1 MKNLFLLLFVLII
14 STQIKAQLELP
25 RVSPKASVSQTV
37 GYCNITVEYYRPAVK
52 GRDIWGA
59 LVPFGQIWRTGA
71 NDATTIQ
78 FTTNVSI
85 NGMSVPAG
93 MYSLFTIPEKDEW
106 TIILNKTFKQWGAY
120 NYKSDDDLLRFT
132 VKPVVSEFNE
142 RLLFS
147 FTEVSDST
155 ATLSMSWDK
164 LKVSFSIKEDIYK
177 HAHQKIKDA
186 LSQNPDKADIH
197 NLAVR
202 YAADNSIFLD
212 EAAGWADK
220 AVSLGGGYVS
230 HFQKARVLYAS
241 KNYVDALKSLAK
253 CRETGR
259 NEKNYQSF
267 VSQIDFLE
275 KQINSAM
282 K

>member
-1 MKNLFLLLFVLII
+1 MKRNILILFVLISAI
-14 STQIKAQLELP
+14 TINAQLELP
-25 RVSPKASVSQTV
+25 RVSQKAQVSQTI
-37 GYCNITVEYYRPAVK
+37 GYCNITIDYYRPAVK
-52 GRDIWGA
+52 EREIWGA
-59 LVPFGQIWRTGA
+59 LVPFGKIWRTGA

-93 MYSLFTIPEKDEW
+93 IYSLFTIPEKDEW

-120 NYKSDDDLLRFT
+120 NYKSDDDLMRFT
-132 VKPVVSEFNE
+132 VKPATSEFNE

-155 ATLSMSWDK
+155 ATLSISWEK
-164 LKVSFSIKEDIYK
+164 LKVSFTIKEDIYK
-177 HAHQKIKDA
+177 HAHQKIKEA
-186 LSQNPDKADIH
+186 LAQNPDKADIH

-202 YAADNSIFLD
+202 YAADNSIFLN
-212 EAAGWADK
+212 EAVLWADK

-230 HFQKARVLYAS
+230 HFQKARVLYSS

>member
-1 MKNLFLLLFVLII
+1 MKKLFLLLFVLII

-106 TIILNKTFKQWGAY
+106 TIVLNKTFKQWGSY

-241 KNYVDALKSLAK
+241 KNYVEALKSLAK